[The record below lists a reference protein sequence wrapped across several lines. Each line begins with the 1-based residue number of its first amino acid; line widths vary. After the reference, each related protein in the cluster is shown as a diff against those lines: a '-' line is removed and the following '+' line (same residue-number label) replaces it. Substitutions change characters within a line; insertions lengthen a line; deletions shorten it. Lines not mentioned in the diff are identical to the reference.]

1 MLKSIKILLLR
12 NIEFIIFANNI
23 VQAIE
28 RIGAAT
34 LNIAAELADFKT
46 KKESVEAAHKKLQ
59 SNPITEELAALDGQR
74 DQAAKGILT
83 VVDGYS
89 RHFTP
94 EIADAAKL
102 IQLHLKPYGSQVTEQ
117 NYQAET
123 GTIQEIIADWE
134 NKPELVSAL
143 ALLNL
148 TTWKNELKT
157 LNTAFNE
164 KFLDRS
170 HEYGS
175 ESPVTLKQRREIA
188 TQSYYELRDML
199 DAYARINKNSADFQA
214 AVNDINAI
222 IGHYNQLV
230 ENRQNNSDSSN
241 PEENEE
247 SETGTGTGEEITPQ
261 PLP

>member
-34 LNIAAELADFKT
+34 LNIVAELADFKT
-46 KKESVEAAHKKLQ
+46 KIGSVEAMHKKLQ
-59 SNPITEELAALDGQR
+59 SNPITEELVTLDGGR
-74 DQAAKGILT
+74 DEAAIGIVT
-83 VVDGYS
+83 VIDGYS

-94 EIADAAKL
+94 EIANAANLLK
-102 IQLHLKPYGSQVTEQ
+102 QHLKPYGSEITSQH
-117 NYQAET
+117 YQSET

-134 NKPELVSAL
+134 TETALTNAL

-148 TTWKNELKT
+148 TAWKDELKT
-157 LNTAFNE
+157 LNITFNE

-175 ESPVTLKQRREIA
+175 ESPVTLKQRREMA
-188 TQSYYELRDML
+188 TQAYYELRDML
-199 DAYARINKNSADFQA
+199 DAYARINKNSADFQN

-222 IGHYNQLV
+222 IDHYNQVL
-230 ENRQNNSDSSN
+230 ENRQNNSESSTPGDNEAGETDTETDS
-241 PEENEE
+241 
-247 SETGTGTGEEITPQ
+247 EITPQ
-261 PLP
+261 PFP